1 MKKFFSNLSTPKKLA
16 LFALL
21 LGIIAVFAGSPY
33 MGSEVKVNTKDLA
46 LTTVKNSDKIKSLEL
61 ADWIIKGKADYTLVD
76 LRNEDEYNQYF
87 IPTAINI
94 PLVQL
99 HESDL
104 LRNQK
109 IILYSEEDVNA
120 AQAWFILKSKDFRG
134 VYILDGGLNNW
145 QEEVL
150 FPKLAVNA
158 SKEEIA
164 QFEKVKEI
172 SKYFGGSAQTDS
184 TQVAETKVNL
194 PTPQVTTQP
203 GATKTKKK
211 KREGC

>member
-1 MKKFFSNLSTPKKLA
+1 MKKFFGNLSTPKKLA

-46 LTTVKNSDKIKSLEL
+46 LTTVKNSDMIKSLEL

-76 LRNEDEYNQYF
+76 LRNEDQYNQYF

-99 HESDL
+99 PESDL
-104 LRNQK
+104 LRDQK
-109 IILYSEEDVNA
+109 VILYAEDDVNA

-134 VYILDGGLNNW
+134 VYILDGGLKKW

-150 FPKLAVNA
+150 FPKLAVNS

-194 PTPQVTTQP
+194 PTPQVTTQTSV
-203 GATKTKKK
+203 GKTKKK

>member
-76 LRNEDEYNQYF
+76 LRNEDQYSQYF

-99 HESDL
+99 PESDL

-109 IILYSEEDVNA
+109 IILYSEDDVNA
-120 AQAWFILKSKDFRG
+120 AQAWFILKSKNFKG
-134 VYILDGGLNNW
+134 VYILDGGLKNW